1 MIPPSIFQ
9 NGLKMAPGG
18 PLQRLSW
25 QRWYPGQNVN
35 ERNRLRGITVPSIGT
50 LTVTEHE
57 KKEATKQAHDGEG
70 MRVSLKN
77 VLGHQISFAIELK
90 RAEAIL
96 L

>member
-1 MIPPSIFQ
+1 
-9 NGLKMAPGG
+9 MAPGG

-25 QRWYPGQNVN
+25 QRWYLGENVN
-35 ERNRLRGITVPSIGT
+35 ENRLRGITVPFVGA

-70 MRVSLKN
+70 MCVSLKN
-77 VLGHQISFAIELK
+77 VLGHQISFAIEFK
-90 RAEAIL
+90 RDEPVL